1 MTSKM
6 DNSSTTLT
14 PDAEGMYNPQTLEE
28 WRELMQMIISGQLV
42 ESPEEIA
49 RRRRGQELLRERLL
63 PIPYYRELE
72 KKEGWALW
80 ERLHGSCYLLD

>member
-6 DNSSTTLT
+6 DNSSTARKKW
-14 PDAEGMYNPQTLEE
+14 DDEYNPQTLEE
-28 WRELMQMIISGQLV
+28 WREYMQMLISNEL
-42 ESPEEIA
+42 EERPEEIA
-49 RRRRGQELLRERLL
+49 RRRRGQELLRGRLL

-80 ERLHGSCYLLD
+80 ERLHGSCYLLS